1 MSYHTERILTNI
13 QSNIRSSPSS
23 TIVKSPSYIPSFTQ
37 PYKPMYT
44 TLSHQNE
51 IEQKY
56 HHEELEHKPSTI
68 TANTYRNNFLS
79 SNTNN
84 NVYSNTGR
92 STSMFKVD
100 NSSNKVDKSEIR
112 FIVKREIESYIRM
125 LRSEFTEALNEIR
138 REMYTSNQ
146 VQNELANFD
155 STLTV
160 QQNKIDRY
168 TEEINNNASRLDIL
182 DKEFLKTNTE
192 LNAKIKNVNSD
203 LTQMKIKFNKIIR
216 NKAFFKSAAKTT
228 FNDVNVNIDDNDHQ
242 YEIEYNDNEPDY
254 DALYTK
260 KLKDNEDK
268 LKQTVKEL
276 ETQIQINSAQR
287 VDSINKELIELKN
300 EIHTVKNEYSFNTN
314 NKLNQYYTK
323 QEVDTLMDNTHRNN
337 VNHVTSSI
345 TALNEKINKIDVT
358 QLQYQ
363 IRNEDLTKQ
372 TSLQLDE
379 ITKLKNAISTLTQS
393 VQEQAT
399 QITQLSTRLES
410 SNEHNKSLLNT
421 FNTINNNSINI
432 NNALHSLSQL
442 TQNIKQHEISIQNI
456 QREFNTIKTTLTASN
471 ANNAVS
477 SEFIAFKTESNAQL
491 NVIHN
496 KVNELSNIM
505 DKQSKDI
512 NTQLYAITNSMNV
525 LDSEYHSAETHLNKQ
540 LNDISTELTKQN
552 TQINANAT
560 QIAMIYQ
567 RVNSV
572 DQRNSYSGNSFIDK
586 NVSYPVVDL
595 NQLYAK
601 VEVLNQKVPM
611 LETQFHTFNQ
621 TQQSYNET
629 LTLKVNQ
636 LERNKIIPIHNNN
649 ISSVIG
655 NEEYNTITES
665 INILNDKIPALE
677 AKINTMSMTQ
687 QTFNNTIKQKV
698 DAYERNRN
706 DIVNDVKRV
715 SNDIQVVEQKLQ
727 QQIQQQQLLNNNNN
741 SVGNKDDTQLNKLME
756 KVLTVENNVQPVINE
771 VNTLHQQVPGIINKL
786 ENFHN
791 SQKEFNDMFVNS
803 LKELNGKN
811 TQLEEDLDGYDV
823 NFETIN
829 KKLLEI
835 NNNTNVLEQINTELY
850 KQLQLLQN
858 QGVQQKEKIAQWASG
873 LKSNLDKNLKEI
885 KNECEVMKQQITQLQ
900 QHKMG
905 QTKIEVNNNVSDDW
919 DLKNSNNVMSANK

>member
-1 MSYHTERILTNI
+1 
-13 QSNIRSSPSS
+13 
-23 TIVKSPSYIPSFTQ
+23 
-37 PYKPMYT
+37 MYT

-56 HHEELEHKPSTI
+56 HEELEHKPSTI

-79 SNTNN
+79 SNINN
-84 NVYSNTGR
+84 NVYGNTGR

-100 NSSNKVDKSEIR
+100 NSSSKVDKSEIR

-125 LRSEFTEALNEIR
+125 LRSEFTEAINEIR

-228 FNDVNVNIDDNDHQ
+228 FNDVNVDDNDNHQ

-287 VDSINKELIELKN
+287 VDSINKELIELRN
-300 EIHTVKNEYSFNTN
+300 EIHTVKNEYTFNTN

-372 TSLQLDE
+372 ASLQLDE

-399 QITQLSTRLES
+399 QITQLSTRLDS

-442 TQNIKQHEISIQNI
+442 TQNIKQHEVSIQNI

-586 NVSYPVVDL
+586 GVSYPVVDL

-649 ISSVIG
+649 IPSAIG

-698 DAYERNRN
+698 DACERNRN

-727 QQIQQQQLLNNNNN
+727 QITQQQQ
-741 SVGNKDDTQLNKLME
+741 QE
-756 KVLTVENNVQPVINE
+756 
-771 VNTLHQQVPGIINKL
+771 
-786 ENFHN
+786 
-791 SQKEFNDMFVNS
+791 
-803 LKELNGKN
+803 
-811 TQLEEDLDGYDV
+811 
-823 NFETIN
+823 
-829 KKLLEI
+829 
-835 NNNTNVLEQINTELY
+835 
-850 KQLQLLQN
+850 
-858 QGVQQKEKIAQWASG
+858 
-873 LKSNLDKNLKEI
+873 
-885 KNECEVMKQQITQLQ
+885 Q
-900 QHKMG
+900 QHHLML
-905 QTKIEVNNNVSDDW
+905 I
-919 DLKNSNNVMSANK
+919 LL

>member
-442 TQNIKQHEISIQNI
+442 TQSIKQHEVSIQNI

-491 NVIHN
+491 NVIHS

-505 DKQSKDI
+505 DKQNKDI

-586 NVSYPVVDL
+586 GVSCPVVDL

-636 LERNKIIPIHNNN
+636 LERNKIIPMQPNN
-649 ISSVIG
+649 ISSAIG

-741 SVGNKDDTQLNKLME
+741 NGNKDDTQLNTLME
-756 KVLTVENNVQPVINE
+756 KVLAVENNVQPVINE

-835 NNNTNVLEQINTELY
+835 NNNTNVLQQINTELY

-858 QGVQQKEKIAQWASG
+858 QGVQQKETISQWASG
-873 LKSNLDKNLKEI
+873 LKSNLDKNLNEI

-905 QTKIEVNNNVSDDW
+905 QTKIKVNDNGSDDW

>member
-1 MSYHTERILTNI
+1 
-13 QSNIRSSPSS
+13 
-23 TIVKSPSYIPSFTQ
+23 
-37 PYKPMYT
+37 MYT

-242 YEIEYNDNEPDY
+242 FEIEYNDNEPDY

-287 VDSINKELIELKN
+287 VDSINKELIELRN
-300 EIHTVKNEYSFNTN
+300 EIHTVKNEYTFNTN

-442 TQNIKQHEISIQNI
+442 TQSIKQHEVSIQNI
-456 QREFNTIKTTLTASN
+456 QREFNTTKTTLTASN

-586 NVSYPVVDL
+586 GVSYPVVDL

-636 LERNKIIPIHNNN
+636 LERNKIIPMQRDN

-741 SVGNKDDTQLNKLME
+741 NGNKDDTQLNKLME
-756 KVLTVENNVQPVINE
+756 KVLAVENNVQPVINE

-905 QTKIEVNNNVSDDW
+905 QTKIKVNDNGSDDW

>member
-1 MSYHTERILTNI
+1 MSYHTERILTSI

-23 TIVKSPSYIPSFTQ
+23 TIMKSPSYTPTFTQ

-56 HHEELEHKPSTI
+56 HEELEHKPSTI

-79 SNTNN
+79 SNINN
-84 NVYSNTGR
+84 NVYGNTGR

-100 NSSNKVDKSEIR
+100 NSSSKVDKSEIR

-125 LRSEFTEALNEIR
+125 LRSEFTEAINEIR

-203 LTQMKIKFNKIIR
+203 LTQMKIKFNKLIR
-216 NKAFFKSAAKTT
+216 NKAFFKSATKTT
-228 FNDVNVNIDDNDHQ
+228 FNDVNVNIDDNDNHQ

-287 VDSINKELIELKN
+287 VDSINKELIELRN
-300 EIHTVKNEYSFNTN
+300 EIHTVKNEYTFNTN

-379 ITKLKNAISTLTQS
+379 ITKLKNAISTLTQT

-399 QITQLSTRLES
+399 QITQLSTRLDS

-442 TQNIKQHEISIQNI
+442 TQNIKQHEVSIQNI
-456 QREFNTIKTTLTASN
+456 QREFSTIKTTLTASN

-491 NVIHN
+491 NIIHN

-505 DKQSKDI
+505 DKQNKDI

-586 NVSYPVVDL
+586 GVSYPVVDL

-629 LTLKVNQ
+629 L
-636 LERNKIIPIHNNN
+636 H
-649 ISSVIG
+649 
-655 NEEYNTITES
+655 
-665 INILNDKIPALE
+665 
-677 AKINTMSMTQ
+677 
-687 QTFNNTIKQKV
+687 
-698 DAYERNRN
+698 
-706 DIVNDVKRV
+706 
-715 SNDIQVVEQKLQ
+715 
-727 QQIQQQQLLNNNNN
+727 
-741 SVGNKDDTQLNKLME
+741 
-756 KVLTVENNVQPVINE
+756 
-771 VNTLHQQVPGIINKL
+771 
-786 ENFHN
+786 
-791 SQKEFNDMFVNS
+791 
-803 LKELNGKN
+803 
-811 TQLEEDLDGYDV
+811 
-823 NFETIN
+823 
-829 KKLLEI
+829 
-835 NNNTNVLEQINTELY
+835 
-850 KQLQLLQN
+850 
-858 QGVQQKEKIAQWASG
+858 
-873 LKSNLDKNLKEI
+873 
-885 KNECEVMKQQITQLQ
+885 
-900 QHKMG
+900 
-905 QTKIEVNNNVSDDW
+905 
-919 DLKNSNNVMSANK
+919 

>member
-1 MSYHTERILTNI
+1 MSYHTERILTSI

-23 TIVKSPSYIPSFTQ
+23 TIMKSPSYTPTFTQ

-56 HHEELEHKPSTI
+56 HEELEHKPSTI

-79 SNTNN
+79 SNINN
-84 NVYSNTGR
+84 NVYGNTGR

-100 NSSNKVDKSEIR
+100 NSSSKVDKSEIR
-112 FIVKREIESYIRM
+112 FIVKRDIESYIRM
-125 LRSEFTEALNEIR
+125 LRSEFTEAINEIR

-203 LTQMKIKFNKIIR
+203 LTQMKIKFNKLIR
-216 NKAFFKSAAKTT
+216 NKAFFKSATKTT
-228 FNDVNVNIDDNDHQ
+228 FNDVNVNIDDNDNHQ

-287 VDSINKELIELKN
+287 VDSINKELIELRN
-300 EIHTVKNEYSFNTN
+300 EIHTVKNEYTFNTN

-379 ITKLKNAISTLTQS
+379 ITKLKNAISTLTQT

-399 QITQLSTRLES
+399 QITQLSTRLDS

-442 TQNIKQHEISIQNI
+442 TQNIKQHEVSIQNI
-456 QREFNTIKTTLTASN
+456 QREFSTIKTTLTASN

-491 NVIHN
+491 NIIHN

-505 DKQSKDI
+505 DKQNKDI

-586 NVSYPVVDL
+586 GVSYPVVDL

-649 ISSVIG
+649 ISPAIG

-677 AKINTMSMTQ
+677 AKINTMSITQ
-687 QTFNNTIKQKV
+687 QTFNNTLKQKV
-698 DAYERNRN
+698 DACERNRN

-727 QQIQQQQLLNNNNN
+727 QITQQQQLLNNNN
-741 SVGNKDDTQLNKLME
+741 GDDTQLNKLME
-756 KVLTVENNVQPVINE
+756 KVLAVENNVQPVINE
-771 VNTLHQQVPGIINKL
+771 VNTLHQQVPGIKNTL

-835 NNNTNVLEQINTELY
+835 NNNTNVLQQINTELY

-858 QGVQQKEKIAQWASG
+858 QGVQQKETIAQWASG

-885 KNECEVMKQQITQLQ
+885 KNECEVMKQQIRLLQLQ
-900 QHKMG
+900 
-905 QTKIEVNNNVSDDW
+905 VPDDQ

>member
-23 TIVKSPSYIPSFTQ
+23 TIMKSPSYVPTFTQ

-56 HHEELEHKPSTI
+56 HEELEHKPSTI
-68 TANTYRNNFLS
+68 TTNTGTYRNNFLS
-79 SNTNN
+79 SNN
-84 NVYSNTGR
+84 NVYGNTGR

-100 NSSNKVDKSEIR
+100 NTNCKIDKSEIR

-125 LRSEFTEALNEIR
+125 LRSEFTEAINEIR

-216 NKAFFKSAAKTT
+216 NKAFFKSAAKTSI
-228 FNDVNVNIDDNDHQ
+228 NDVNVNVNNVDNE

-254 DALYTK
+254 DALYSK

-287 VDSINKELIELKN
+287 VDSINKELIELRN
-300 EIHTVKNEYSFNTN
+300 EIHTVKNEYTFNTN

-323 QEVDTLMDNTHRNN
+323 QEIDTLMDNTHRNN

-345 TALNEKINKIDVT
+345 TALNEKINKIDVN

-372 TSLQLDE
+372 TSIQLDE
-379 ITKLKNAISTLTQS
+379 ITKLKNAISTLTQT
-393 VQEQAT
+393 VHEQAT
-399 QITQLSTRLES
+399 HTTQLSTRLDA
-410 SNEHNKSLLNT
+410 SNEHNKSLLNA

-442 TQNIKQHEISIQNI
+442 TQTTKQHDVSLQNI
-456 QREFNTIKTTLTASN
+456 QREMSNIKTTLTSSTT
-471 ANNAVS
+471 NNAVS
-477 SEFIAFKTESNAQL
+477 SEFISFKTESNAQL
-491 NVIHN
+491 NVIHS
-496 KVNELSNIM
+496 KVNELSNII
-505 DKQSKDI
+505 DKQNKDI

-567 RVNSV
+567 RVNNV

-586 NVSYPVVDL
+586 GVSCPVVDL
-595 NQLYAK
+595 NQLYTK

-621 TQQSYNET
+621 TQLNYNET

-636 LERNKIIPIHNNN
+636 LERNKIIPMHNNN
-649 ISSVIG
+649 VPSAIG

-665 INILNDKIPALE
+665 INILNDKIPTLE
-677 AKINTMSMTQ
+677 AKINTMNMTQ
-687 QTFNNTIKQKV
+687 QTFNNTLKQKV
-698 DAYERNRN
+698 DACERNRN
-706 DIVNDVKRV
+706 DIVNDIKRV
-715 SNDIQVVEQKLQ
+715 SNDVQVIEQKLQ
-727 QQIQQQQLLNNNNN
+727 QQQQLLLLNNNNN
-741 SVGNKDDTQLNKLME
+741 VGNDDTQMNKLME
-756 KVLTVENNVQPVINE
+756 KVLAVENNVQPIINE
-771 VNTLHQQVPGIINKL
+771 VNTLHQQVPGIKNKL

-835 NNNTNVLEQINTELY
+835 NNNTNVLQQINTELY

-858 QGVQQKEKIAQWASG
+858 QSVQQKEKITQWASG
-873 LKSNLDKNLKEI
+873 LKSNLDKNLNEI
-885 KNECEVMKQQITQLQ
+885 KNKCEMMKQQIKQF
-900 QHKMG
+900 H
-905 QTKIEVNNNVSDDW
+905 NVRDDDGDDDR
-919 DLKNSNNVMSANK
+919 DLKNSNNVMSADK

>member
-1 MSYHTERILTNI
+1 
-13 QSNIRSSPSS
+13 
-23 TIVKSPSYIPSFTQ
+23 
-37 PYKPMYT
+37 
-44 TLSHQNE
+44 
-51 IEQKY
+51 
-56 HHEELEHKPSTI
+56 
-68 TANTYRNNFLS
+68 
-79 SNTNN
+79 
-84 NVYSNTGR
+84 
-92 STSMFKVD
+92 
-100 NSSNKVDKSEIR
+100 
-112 FIVKREIESYIRM
+112 
-125 LRSEFTEALNEIR
+125 
-138 REMYTSNQ
+138 
-146 VQNELANFD
+146 
-155 STLTV
+155 
-160 QQNKIDRY
+160 
-168 TEEINNNASRLDIL
+168 
-182 DKEFLKTNTE
+182 
-192 LNAKIKNVNSD
+192 
-203 LTQMKIKFNKIIR
+203 
-216 NKAFFKSAAKTT
+216 
-228 FNDVNVNIDDNDHQ
+228 
-242 YEIEYNDNEPDY
+242 
-254 DALYTK
+254 
-260 KLKDNEDK
+260 
-268 LKQTVKEL
+268 
-276 ETQIQINSAQR
+276 
-287 VDSINKELIELKN
+287 
-300 EIHTVKNEYSFNTN
+300 
-314 NKLNQYYTK
+314 
-323 QEVDTLMDNTHRNN
+323 MDNTHRNN

-399 QITQLSTRLES
+399 QITQLSTRLDS

-442 TQNIKQHEISIQNI
+442 TQNIKQHEVSIQNI

-505 DKQSKDI
+505 DKQNKDI

-586 NVSYPVVDL
+586 GVSYPVVDL

-636 LERNKIIPIHNNN
+636 LERNKIIHIHNNN
-649 ISSVIG
+649 IPSAIG

-665 INILNDKIPALE
+665 INILNDKIPLN
-677 AKINTMSMTQ
+677 INTLRSDKLRRFYKNRGITSLLFSQ
-687 QTFNNTIKQKV
+687 LSQLVQERILSNSINFAEYIPCAYLYYGIYVIASRYKLSTF
-698 DAYERNRN
+698 
-706 DIVNDVKRV
+706 
-715 SNDIQVVEQKLQ
+715 S
-727 QQIQQQQLLNNNNN
+727 
-741 SVGNKDDTQLNKLME
+741 
-756 KVLTVENNVQPVINE
+756 
-771 VNTLHQQVPGIINKL
+771 
-786 ENFHN
+786 
-791 SQKEFNDMFVNS
+791 
-803 LKELNGKN
+803 
-811 TQLEEDLDGYDV
+811 
-823 NFETIN
+823 
-829 KKLLEI
+829 
-835 NNNTNVLEQINTELY
+835 
-850 KQLQLLQN
+850 
-858 QGVQQKEKIAQWASG
+858 
-873 LKSNLDKNLKEI
+873 
-885 KNECEVMKQQITQLQ
+885 
-900 QHKMG
+900 
-905 QTKIEVNNNVSDDW
+905 
-919 DLKNSNNVMSANK
+919 